1 MLHRYHTS
9 RRWPIPELLRLPR
22 TAGPDSSDPS
32 AVRHLVRPRSKAA
45 SVTPVFVKSS
55 CDLLLFNQE
64 LPHFIDSASPVSSC
78 HICVQLAFRVAASIS
93 VPRMYQH
100 VNLCRPPALV
110 VCTAHPTGD
119 WTVQQARK
127 LALTLGERFEGIRFL
142 IHGRGSNFTASFDAV
157 FQAAGTRIVG
167 TAVQA
172 PRMNAIC
179 ERLIGNPVPGVPGP
193 RADHGGGPSACRP
206 GRVPGALQ
214 HGPAAS
220 GHRPARPRRQARRR
234 SSHNC
239 RPRQR
244 TDCGCPKLVSPG
256 RMRPLTAGCWPPG
269 LPGRGMIFG
278 LWG

>member
-1 MLHRYHTS
+1 MNIRLRPINPVTGIKLHMLHRYHTS

-157 FQAAGTRIVG
+157 FQAAGTRVVHS
-167 TAVQA
+167 AVQA
-172 PRMNAIC
+172 PRMNAIM
-179 ERLIGNPVPGVPGP
+179 ERWVGSCRRELLDRTLIWDQRHLMTVLREYEDFYNRHRPHRNPEP
-193 RADHGGGPSACRP
+193 
-206 GRVPGALQ
+206 
-214 HGPAAS
+214 GPAAA
-220 GHRPARPRRQARRR
+220 PAAR
-234 SSHNC
+234 
-239 RPRQR
+239 
-244 TDCGCPKLVSPG
+244 
-256 RMRPLTAGCWPPG
+256 
-269 LPGRGMIFG
+269 
-278 LWG
+278 